1 MRILDR
7 LEETLIA
14 TLIAAA
20 TIVIFIAVAHRYTT
34 DFVVSHRS
42 WPGAMQAYAFLSKI
56 HLSWAQELCIFM
68 FVWMAKFGA
77 AYGVRTGIHVGVDV
91 LINNLKES
99 VRSKFVLFGLFAG
112 AFFTGT
118 VGSFGVTFVWHLSH
132 TTQITPDLEMP
143 VWIVYLAIPLGSYL
157 MCFRFLQ
164 VAWSFYRTGELPQH
178 EHAHV
183 EGLDAEVEAAQAL
196 GREEQVYVGEAV
208 SLTEEREHIHGARP
222 PANGARGH
230 KAGDEGERP

>member
-1 MRILDR
+1 MLKILDH
-7 LEETLIA
+7 LEEWLIAFLIGAA
-14 TLIAAA
+14 TLI
-20 TIVIFIAVAHRYTT
+20 IFTAVVHRYTLGLAAT
-34 DFVVSHRS
+34 WEWDGLYDALFAINM
-42 WPGAMQAYAFLSKI
+42 G
-56 HLSWAQELCIFM
+56 WAQELTIYM

-91 LINNLKES
+91 LINNLKET
-99 VRSKFVLFGLFAG
+99 VRSKFVLFGLLAG

-118 VGSFGVTFVWHLSH
+118 VGSFGVTFVWHLSN
-132 TTQITPDLEMP
+132 TSQITPDLEVP

-183 EGLDAEVEAAQAL
+183 EGLDEEIEAAQAQGL
-196 GREEQVYVGEAV
+196 EEQVYVGEAV
-208 SLTEEREHIHGARP
+208 ILTEEREHIHGARP
-222 PANGARGH
+222 SASNALDH
-230 KAGDEGERP
+230 KAGEEEGRP